1 MEDAALQAVVRA
13 FIRVGVTGV
22 CFPAS
27 AMLHE
32 MLPGS
37 RLVQGYNVIEGGR
50 YCAWHV
56 WVTLD
61 GGDDLNPG
69 AAISYAQFPREA
81 RKRMEAAG
89 AEWLS
94 EKEVGKR
101 MDLMHVDADELESL
115 AVDQAMLAMYRRS
128 PERFWRA
135 VPESIRTI
143 RRRLLKLAKVWNGRS
158 GHPRRHHHP
167 TAAAT
172 ASATATTD
180 GAMRHT
186 STAGATVSCSRNAYL
201 LRGAA

>member
-1 MEDAALQAVVRA
+1 MEDDALQAVVRA

-50 YCAWHV
+50 HCAWHA

-61 GGDDLNPG
+61 GGGDLNPG

-143 RRRLLKLAKVWNGRS
+143 RRRLLKLAKLWQSCRA
-158 GHPRRHHHP
+158 

-172 ASATATTD
+172 VSATVRADNNSAT
-180 GAMRHT
+180 RQT